1 MIVVG
6 PFERLCLLE
15 DLGDGMLG
23 PKKGSLE
30 NVFHMAWFFQRKIQ
44 RFGPFLWITFV
55 IISSNRSM

>member
-23 PKKGSLE
+23 PKKGSLKMSFTWHGFSKE
-30 NVFHMAWFFQRKIQ
+30 N
-44 RFGPFLWITFV
+44 
-55 IISSNRSM
+55 SNGLVHVCG